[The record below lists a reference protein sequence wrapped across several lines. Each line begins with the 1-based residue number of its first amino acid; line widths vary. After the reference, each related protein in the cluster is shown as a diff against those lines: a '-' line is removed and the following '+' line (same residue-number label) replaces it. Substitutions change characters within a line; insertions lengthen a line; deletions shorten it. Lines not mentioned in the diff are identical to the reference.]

1 LINKV
6 NYFNTTGKRR
16 LIRYALLIVV
26 ILMVVWFFLPGKKK
40 DLSFAPDKGQR
51 PQMQGGAPLVIAKK
65 VIAKEISNSREYIGR
80 IEAIDSVDLVA
91 RVSGYLETIDFT
103 EGRNVKAG
111 ELMFTIE
118 KRRFTAEIDARR
130 GSVLQIEANLDEA
143 QKYLQRLQT
152 AKPGSVP
159 EKDIETAQKNVSF
172 YKAQLVSAKANL
184 ALAEIDLAYATVRSP
199 ITGRVTL
206 KRYSVG
212 DYVGPNSSTIATVIR
227 IDPIRVVCSIS
238 EVEYLNLLEHS
249 GSSPEKIFKPSLRL
263 PNGSVYKGDGE
274 WDFIDTSIDPS
285 TGTISMRS
293 RFANPD
299 GKLIPGGY
307 VTVILTPVRAELVP
321 LIPQTAVMESR
332 EGSYVFVVDNDNIA
346 SMRMVKKR
354 SALGTD
360 WIIDDGIK
368 AGEVV
373 IVEGIQKVRPG
384 QAVNIS
390 GGAAKAAPAT
400 GNI

>member
-1 LINKV
+1 MINEKD
-6 NYFNTTGKRR
+6 YFNTMGKRR
-16 LIRYALLIVV
+16 FIRYALLIVI
-26 ILMVVWFFLPGKKK
+26 ILVVAWFFLHGKKEG
-40 DLSFAPDKGQR
+40 SIAPDMGQR
-51 PQMQGGAPLVIAKK
+51 PQMRGATPLVIAQEI
-65 VIAKEISNSREYIGR
+65 IAKEISVSQEYIGR
-80 IEAIDSVDLVA
+80 IEAVDSVDLVA

-111 ELMFTIE
+111 DLMFTIE
-118 KRRFTAEIDARR
+118 KARFKAEIEARR
-130 GSVLQIEANLDEA
+130 GSVLQIEANLTEA
-143 QKYLQRLQT
+143 EKYLKRLQT
-152 AKPGSVP
+152 AKAESVP
-159 EKDIETAQKNVSF
+159 EKDVEAAQKNVSF
-172 YKAQLVSAKANL
+172 YSAQLVSAKANL
-184 ALAEIDLAYATVRSP
+184 ELSEIDLAYATVRTP
-199 ITGRVTL
+199 IAGRVTQ

-212 DYVGPNSSTIATVIR
+212 DYVGPSSGTIATVVK

-238 EVEYLNLLEHS
+238 EVEYLNLLERS

-263 PNGSVYKGDGE
+263 PNGTLYKGDGE
-274 WDFIDTSIDPS
+274 WDFIDTSIDSS

-299 GKLIPGGY
+299 GILIPGGY

-321 LIPQTAVMESR
+321 LVPQPAVMESR
-332 EGSYVFVVDNDNIA
+332 EGSYVFVVDKENIA
-346 SMRMVKKR
+346 SMRMIKKR

-373 IVEGIQKVRPG
+373 IIEGIQKVQPG

-390 GGAAKAAPAT
+390 GGTAKAAPAT
-400 GNI
+400 GNK